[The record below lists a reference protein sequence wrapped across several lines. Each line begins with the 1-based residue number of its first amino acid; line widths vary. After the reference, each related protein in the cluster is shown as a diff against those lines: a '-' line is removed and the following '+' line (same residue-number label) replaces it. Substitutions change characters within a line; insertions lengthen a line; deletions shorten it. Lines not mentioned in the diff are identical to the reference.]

1 MAAEGA
7 PYRFL
12 VTPEVYEFIETEG
25 IYTQTRSGDRVV
37 GVKDQE
43 EAQ

>member
-1 MAAEGA
+1 MAAQGA

-12 VTPEVYEFIETEG
+12 VTPEVHQFIEIEG
-25 IYTQTRSGDRVV
+25 IYTQSLTGDRVR
-37 GVKDQE
+37 GAKDQE